1 MTVTIAIDSKFKHLN
16 ADRAYQVKVGGVGVE
31 KEVVCTITLVDE
43 DLSDAVIGQFVADF
57 TAVRLT
63 EVYACAILAQDNPVS
78 TFDFIP
84 HATNGAALARFH
96 VTDRADG
103 LANADA
109 DFPDTILIV
118 AVRGV

>member
-16 ADRAYQVKVGGVGVE
+16 ADRSYAIKVGGVGVE
-31 KEVVCTITLVDE
+31 KEIVCTITLVDE
-43 DLSDAVIGQFVADF
+43 NLSDAVIGQFVADF
-57 TAVRLT
+57 TQVGLKQ
-63 EVYACAILAQDNPVS
+63 VYGCQLLAQDNPVS

-84 HATNGAALARFH
+84 HATSDAALARFH

-103 LANADA
+103 LANADV
-109 DFPDTILIV
+109 DFPDTIIKV